1 MKLFHRQSRPGTAPT
16 VRLFAVALAAL
27 SLAGAGAL
35 SGCGSDDSEETQPS
49 SDDQEQ
55 VGTDQEE
62 GAEAKKAAR
71 QRRAEKLGGLV
82 EKFQRQEARKA
93 QENLEEFEAGKKS
106 CKPGEG
112 YVAELDIC
120 L

>member
-1 MKLFHRQSRPGTAPT
+1 MSAQVRPL
-16 VRLFAVALAAL
+16 VILLAAL
-27 SLAGAGAL
+27 SLAGGGAL
-35 SGCGSDDSEETQPS
+35 AGCGSDDSEETQPS
-49 SDDQEQ
+49 SQDQEQ
-55 VGTDQEE
+55 VGTVQEE
-62 GAEAKKAAR
+62 DAEAKKKAAR

-93 QENLEEFEAGKKS
+93 QENLEQFEAGKKS